1 MAMEMM
7 TWLIA
12 IPLLGLVTGV
22 RSMTPMAVLCW
33 FAYLG
38 HLPVEGTWASWT
50 AKLTIAIIFTVLAVG
65 ELIADKLPK
74 TPNRTSPGPLIFRL
88 VLGGLIG
95 AIVAA
100 GLNGAG
106 IEGVILGVLG
116 ALVGSFAGF
125 LIRRE
130 IVIRLGCK
138 DWPIALVEDVSA
150 IACAVLAM
158 GVVTG

>member
-12 IPLLGLVTGV
+12 IPLLGLVTGL

-50 AKLTIAIIFTVLAVG
+50 AKLATAIVFTVLAVG
-65 ELIADKLPK
+65 EFIADKLPK
-74 TPNRTSPGPLIFRL
+74 TPDRSSPGPLAVRLIF
-88 VLGGLIG
+88 GGLIG

-116 ALVGSFAGF
+116 ALIGTFAGF

-130 IVIRLGCK
+130 IVMRLQCQ
-138 DWPIALVEDVSA
+138 DWPVALVEDVSA
-150 IACAVLAM
+150 ITCAVLAM
-158 GVVTG
+158 GIVTG

>member
-1 MAMEMM
+1 MAMEIL

-12 IPLLGLVTGV
+12 LPLLGTLTGL

-33 FAYLG
+33 FAYAG
-38 HLPVEGTWASWT
+38 HLPVDGTWAFWT
-50 AKLTIAIIFTVLAVG
+50 ARLTVAIVFTLLAVG

-74 TPNRTSPGPLIFRL
+74 MPDRTAIGPLIARL
-88 VLGGLIG
+88 FFGGLIG

-100 GLNGAG
+100 SLDGPG

-116 ALVGSFAGF
+116 ALVGTYGGF

-130 IVIRLGCK
+130 VVQRRWCK
-138 DWPIALVEDVSA
+138 DWHVAVIEDV
-150 IACAVLAM
+150 IAVGCAVLAM